1 MNRDNKMTKFRLLFM
16 GTADNLLPNPDVD
29 LNKWATLSADE
40 KKCDKAYWEETAKNA
55 GEAPST
61 VHLSYPDAFMMTD
74 DEETQ
79 AARIKEIAKKSLEYF
94 DTLYEE
100 VTEKESDGFIYV
112 KRETSNGTRK
122 GVLMSLDLKAVGEDG
137 LYRVGQAVCPKKVDV
152 LAKVRQEATMEL
164 PHVIMFANDKD
175 NSLFAHEKE
184 YEEINLYDVNL
195 NDNAGNV
202 KGYELKGEKV
212 YYVADAFKEL
222 SEKAEGP
229 VLVSAYGEDYLMAA
243 KQYYEYLVEQVGENF
258 LKDHPLRYTLVEVVN
273 MYDEAIKITPVHRV
287 LAGATK
293 ATVEEL
299 VANIEGATLVDG
311 EGQIK
316 VMGKDFECGIQ
327 IGENYLNKLQAAIEK
342 LGLEVKTPACVN
354 CATKAAQNGDV
365 ALIMP
370 EIEKDTFFETIA
382 KFGPMPK
389 NSFRIG
395 KPEDMRYYVETRR
408 IQM

>member
-1 MNRDNKMTKFRLLFM
+1 M
-16 GTADNLLPNPDVD
+16 
-29 LNKWATLSADE
+29 LS
-40 KKCDKAYWEETAKNA
+40 KN
-55 GEAPST
+55 
-61 VHLSYPDAFMMTD
+61 
-74 DEETQ
+74 
-79 AARIKEIAKKSLEYF
+79 
-94 DTLYEE
+94 
-100 VTEKESDGFIYV
+100 
-112 KRETSNGTRK
+112 
-122 GVLMSLDLKAVGEDG
+122 
-137 LYRVGQAVCPKKVDV
+137 
-152 LAKVRQEATMEL
+152 
-164 PHVIMFANDKD
+164 
-175 NSLFAHEKE
+175 
-184 YEEINLYDVNL
+184 
-195 NDNAGNV
+195 
-202 KGYELKGEKV
+202 
-212 YYVADAFKEL
+212 
-222 SEKAEGP
+222 KAEGP